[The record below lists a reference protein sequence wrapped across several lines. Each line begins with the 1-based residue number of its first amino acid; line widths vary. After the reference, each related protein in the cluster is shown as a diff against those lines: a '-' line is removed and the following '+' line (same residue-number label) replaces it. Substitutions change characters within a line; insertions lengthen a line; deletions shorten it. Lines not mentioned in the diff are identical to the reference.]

1 MGCGVATD
9 GIARHQPGR
18 LKGLDLEPLY
28 QDCLLKSHE
37 RRETYDA
44 IASELCDYGLEWA
57 GSPVH
62 ALAYRCQAGDL
73 NVYSM
78 RYGDEVLIRPDLY
91 KGFLLAHVSVRKGIE
106 IESDGRVFNLP
117 EGSVFFSA
125 PKSQISLRWQEGC
138 EQVIV
143 RIPYAMLKIAE
154 RNDGLASGTRLPP
167 HLNGLFSHQLSAV
180 LAMARQPSD
189 LQGFGLW
196 QEAFQSSMA
205 GFVGLA
211 LGLGGDKTS
220 APDPKLATTRDRR
233 ERLEEFI
240 ESRLDRPIQLQD
252 LEQAAGLARS
262 QLNQLT
268 HETFGCAP
276 MALVRQRRLAAVR
289 RALEAD
295 PRQDITQLSLSYG
308 FDHQGRFS
316 QYYRAAFGEAPS
328 ETRARL
334 RGLGARSGKNG

>member
-1 MGCGVATD
+1 MATGGVSQ
-9 GIARHQPGR
+9 HKFGR
-18 LKGLDLEPLY
+18 LRGLDLEPLY

-62 ALAYRCQAGDL
+62 ALAYKCQAGDL
-73 NVYSM
+73 NIYSM

-91 KGFLLAHVSVRKGIE
+91 KGFLLAHVSVRKSIE

-117 EGSVFFSA
+117 EGSVFFSS
-125 PKSQISLRWQEGC
+125 PKRSISLRWQEGC
-138 EQVIV
+138 EQVII
-143 RIPYAMLKIAE
+143 RIPHAMLKIGDRAD
-154 RNDGLASGTRLPP
+154 RLASGTKLPT

-180 LAMARQPSD
+180 LAMARQPSEG
-189 LQGFGLW
+189 QGFGLW
-196 QEAFQSSMA
+196 QDAFQTSMA
-205 GFVGLA
+205 TFVGLA
-211 LGLGGDKTS
+211 LGLGNDDKP
-220 APDPKLATTRDRR
+220 APDQKLTSTHGHR
-233 ERLEEFI
+233 ERIEDFI
-240 ESRLDRPIQLQD
+240 ESRLGRPIQLQD
-252 LEQAAGLARS
+252 LELAAGLARS

-268 HETFGCAP
+268 HEAFGCSP

-334 RGLGARSGKNG
+334 RGVTPISGKNG